1 MSRLV
6 WNDPSTRFYEIGVSD
21 AAVYLPDGRVAPWN
35 GLISVKEN
43 PAGGELSS
51 YYLDGDVYYNHVS
64 PEDYRATVEAFTYP
78 PELDSAMG
86 IETGPTGIQ
95 YPGQERHTFG
105 LVYKTQ
111 VGSALGSSDYKIHIV
126 YGATLAVSNREYS
139 TIGDSPEPTVFSWE
153 LASLPVAVSG
163 RRAVPSIVMDS
174 RRVNSMAL
182 AVLDG
187 YLLGAN
193 GLAPRLPQVSA
204 IETFLAAWPTAIS
217 FAGRVNFLGYFENP
231 PTNLP
236 LNPFLGDFYIFEGYV
251 RSYRAESSETGWFDH
266 PDGTVPTL

>member
-35 GLISVKEN
+35 GLISVEEN

-153 LASLPVAVSG
+153 LASLPAAVSG
-163 RRAVPSIVMDS
+163 RRAVSSIVLDS

-182 AVLDG
+182 AALEG

-217 FAGRVNFLGYFENP
+217 IAGRANFLGYLETP
-231 PTNLP
+231 PT
-236 LNPFLGDFYIFEGYV
+236 NPFLGDFYIFEGYV
-251 RSYRAESSETGWFDH
+251 RVYRTDSFGAGWFDYL
-266 PDGTVPTL
+266 GETVPTL